1 MQEGGDREKRELG
14 ERDLVCQCGDVVI
27 VGRGKVV
34 RCEAGTVQGGR
45 RKAKPGKKTSALA
58 RRAIAALIYA
68 GIKPL
73 EIVDLLSG
81 RHSIKVRTLFNQR
94 RAIRKEWEAIRRA
107 RVEKERLERETKERE
122 VAARAEAERLE
133 VETIA
138 AAGRAYKNFGV

>member
-1 MQEGGDREKRELG
+1 MQEGGDREKRELA
-14 ERDLVCQCGDVVI
+14 EHDLVCQCGDVVI
-27 VGRGKVV
+27 IGRGKVV

-94 RAIRKEWEAIRRA
+94 RAIRKEWAAIRRA
-107 RVEKERLERETKERE
+107 REEKERREREAKERE
-122 VAARAEAERLE
+122 AAARRERDQQEAETVAAVSRSYRYLS
-133 VETIA
+133 I
-138 AAGRAYKNFGV
+138 